1 MFNTQKRFDY
11 GFIKKTKFNL
21 SKQTMKGKKYLNWC
35 FEKKVVISQKLD
47 LKNISK
53 GLKIYIRQL

>member
-1 MFNTQKRFDY
+1 MFNTQKKFDY

-35 FEKKVVISQKLD
+35 FEKKVVISQKLA
-47 LKNISK
+47 LKTISNN
-53 GLKIYIRQL
+53 